1 MIFSFY
7 LCFSILIYTSVLPW
21 IINYLE
27 SQQPSTPFYL
37 NSQVCWETHAR
48 ELETVRA
55 GGIVINLVMVSDS
68 KLLCGGV
75 WSGPGN

>member
-1 MIFSFY
+1 MYVLVYS
-7 LCFSILIYTSVLPW
+7 IYTPVLPW
-21 IINYLE
+21 SINEIE

-55 GGIVINLVMVSDS
+55 GDIVINLVMVSDS
-68 KLLCGGV
+68 KRLWGGV